1 MIHMLKGKRARVLR
15 KATITA
21 SAIGIAL
28 AGAACNT
35 DNLVAVQDPATL
47 RPEDLNNLGSVPALV
62 NGALRQFIGG
72 YSGFGDDSFLSAS
85 GVISDELYYGD
96 TFPTR
101 QAADSRILQ
110 PTVLGNISDASFSRL
125 QQARFNARRAFGVV
139 TSFSSALTAS
149 ADSATKAQLRAIEGY
164 VYVTLSEGWCGDVPF
179 SVLPDVGLIDPTQA
193 VGGVG
198 LTTSQMNDTAV
209 ARFNEGLL
217 NNAANRLAA
226 IGKGRALLNQG
237 NFAAAAAAVAAVP
250 TNYVFLLQH
259 SQNTGAENNP
269 MASLMLNGR
278 YGVANLEGGLTA
290 AGAAVRTDTISG
302 SVAPGGSAEGLNFR
316 GALDIRVPW
325 EPKPTNGNCFSSAIK
340 CKLNDN
346 YPNFDADVP
355 VASGVEARLIEAEAA
370 LNAPVSDPVTM
381 MAKLNAL
388 RASSASLLIGLYPGS
403 TPTNAFKTNG
413 APNGLAPLADPADP
427 TTSPATQYAARRDL
441 LFRERAFW
449 LFNTGHR
456 QGDLRR
462 LARAPYNLAT
472 SAVFPS
478 GLFFRGGSYGND
490 VNYPIPFAEQNNTA
504 FNPAA
509 CNTTTP

>member
-1 MIHMLKGKRARVLR
+1 MIHILKGKRSHALR
-15 KATITA
+15 RAAITA

-35 DNLVAVQDPATL
+35 DELVKVQDPATL
-47 RPEDLNNLGSVPALV
+47 RPDELNNLGSVPALV

-72 YSGFGDDSFLSAS
+72 YSGLGDDSFLSAS

-139 TSFSSALTAS
+139 TSFSTALTAS

-217 NNAANRLAA
+217 NNAANRFAA
-226 IGKGRALLNQG
+226 VGKGRALLNQG
-237 NFAAAAAAVAAVP
+237 NFAAAAAAVASVP

-269 MASLMLNGR
+269 MAALMLNGR

-302 SVAPGGSAEGLNFR
+302 STAPGGSAEGLNFR

-325 EPKPTNGNCFSSAIK
+325 EPKPTNGNCFSSSIK

-370 LNAPVSDPVTM
+370 LQAGNPAGM
-381 MAKLNAL
+381 IAKLDTL
-388 RASSASLLIGLYPGS
+388 RSKSASLLVGLYPGA
-403 TPTNAFKTNG
+403 TYTNAFKTNG
-413 APNGLAPLADPADP
+413 APNGLGPAVDPADP
-427 TTSPATQYAARRDL
+427 TTSAATQFAARRDY

-449 LFNTGHR
+449 LYNTGHR

-490 VNYPIPFAEQNNTA
+490 VAYPIPFAEQNNTA